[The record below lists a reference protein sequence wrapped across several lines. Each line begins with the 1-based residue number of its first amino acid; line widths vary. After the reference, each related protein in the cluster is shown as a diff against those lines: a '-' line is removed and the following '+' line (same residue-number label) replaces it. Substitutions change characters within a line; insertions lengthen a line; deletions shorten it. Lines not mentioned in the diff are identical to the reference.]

1 MIFTNILDEKHDTIL
16 FDLIE
21 RCFSIKQIDKLTI
34 TDLAKRSSSSVN
46 ANMALPKELDD
57 LMQRWYKS
65 LSPGEVTHSPDYSVY
80 GEDEYIAELWAC
92 WKVYSRTHLRNIK
105 KSNSLFDHSIVS
117 EHMDD
122 KTIVDLGCGFAYT
135 TASIK
140 QIFLNAEVYGTNLDN
155 TLQMS
160 VAKQMAKDYNFNMVS
175 DPSLIPTRVDLTFAS
190 EYFEHFERP
199 IDHLDY
205 VIETINPKSFLIA
218 NAFGPKAI
226 GHFNMYEVKMS
237 DIFGY
242 EWINSKIVS
251 KIFNDRMK
259 HHGYKKVKTN
269 LWNNRPSYWIKDNI
283 NGD

>member
-1 MIFTNILDEKHDTIL
+1 MIYSDILHEKSNVILSDLLNRCCSVKSMNRDEIENI
-16 FDLIE
+16 
-21 RCFSIKQIDKLTI
+21 SKLSAI
-34 TDLAKRSSSSVN
+34 SVN
-46 ANMALPKELDD
+46 NNDSLPKELND
-57 LMQRWYKS
+57 LMQRWYNS

-105 KSNSLFDHSIVS
+105 KTNSLFDRSIVS
-117 EHMDD
+117 EHADD

-140 QIFLNAEVYGTNLDN
+140 QIFPKAEVYGTNLDN

-160 VAKQMAKDYNFNMVS
+160 VAKQMAKDYNFNMAS
-175 DPSLIPTRVDLTFAS
+175 DPSLIPTRVDLAFAS

-205 VIETINPKSFLIA
+205 VINTINPKSFLIA

-226 GHFNMYEVKMS
+226 GHFNMYEVKINNM
-237 DIFGY
+237 FGY
-242 EWINSKIVS
+242 DWIDANRMTKF
-251 KIFNDRMK
+251 FNDAMRYY
-259 HHGYKKVKTN
+259 GYKKVKTN
-269 LWNNRPSYWIKDNI
+269 LWNNRPSYWIKDGI
-283 NGD
+283 NGE